1 LSLINKKRTQQ
12 GGHGEGSNNVVLGGR
27 PNKEDEDL
35 LRSVVKDKPIQ
46 FKREEDDDGRSESTK
61 TNSVM
66 KDNFMKENSRVT
78 KANESSRV
86 VEADR
91 EEIQKMLIKPVDL
104 TSEQLLDHARAF
116 E

>member
-1 LSLINKKRTQQ
+1 
-12 GGHGEGSNNVVLGGR
+12 
-27 PNKEDEDL
+27 
-35 LRSVVKDKPIQ
+35 
-46 FKREEDDDGRSESTK
+46 
-61 TNSVM
+61 M